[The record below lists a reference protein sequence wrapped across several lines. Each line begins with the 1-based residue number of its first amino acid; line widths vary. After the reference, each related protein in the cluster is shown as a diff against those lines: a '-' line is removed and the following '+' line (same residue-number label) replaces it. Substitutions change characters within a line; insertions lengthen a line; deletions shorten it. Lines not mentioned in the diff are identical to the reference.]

1 MTNHIHIHVG
11 KTKDSASSATK
22 GKVFTALGYVQDATK
37 AIRTIEDED
46 KADEKKKRSQ
56 ERGTP
61 VGEESGFHGE
71 GMKG

>member
-46 KADEKKKRSQ
+46 KAVEDKLDKAHSLLLQASSILR
-56 ERGTP
+56 TL
-61 VGEESGFHGE
+61 
-71 GMKG
+71 